1 MSFWVVLG
9 YAAPILAFYLTLGWL
24 VSVRLHD
31 ASIVDVMWGPGF
43 ALVAAVGAWGG
54 AGDPVRKFLM
64 LAMVSVWSLRLAIH
78 IFLRNY
84 PSHGSKG
91 EDYRYRAMRERQG
104 PRFVWLSAFT
114 VFGLQGALLL
124 LIAMPLAAATSVAG
138 RSADPG
144 SETAGLGP
152 FDFAGIALFLVG
164 FFFEAVGDAQ
174 LARFKADPANR
185 GKVCDVGLWR
195 YSRHPNYFGD
205 ATLWWGFYLVACSV
219 PGGWRTIGSP
229 LVMTVLLLKVSGV
242 ALLERGLTSTKPG
255 YAEYIARTSAFVPW
269 LPRPARSDQRSLA

>member
-9 YAAPILAFYLTLGWL
+9 HAAPILALYLALGWL
-24 VSVRLHD
+24 ASVQLRD

-54 AGDPVRKFLM
+54 AGDPARKL
-64 LAMVSVWSLRLAIH
+64 LVLLMVSAWSLRLAIH
-78 IFLRNY
+78 IFLRNL
-84 PSHGSKG
+84 GKG
-91 EDYRYRAMRERQG
+91 EDYRYRAMRQNQG

-114 VFGLQGALLL
+114 VFGLQGVLLL
-124 LIAMPLAAATSVAG
+124 LIAMPLVAATSLPG
-138 RSADPG
+138 RPAAPG
-144 SETAGLGP
+144 SGAAGFGP
-152 FDFAGIALFLVG
+152 FDFAGIGLFLVG
-164 FFFEAVGDAQ
+164 FLFEAVGDAQ
-174 LARFKADPANR
+174 LARFKANPANR

-195 YSRHPNYFGD
+195 WSRHPNYFGD

-219 PGGWRTIGSP
+219 PGGAWTIASP

-255 YAEYIARTSAFVPW
+255 YAAYIARTSAFVPW
-269 LPRPARSDQRSLA
+269 FPRRVRSG